1 MSGTL
6 SVEKINSKI
15 NGTNTRS
22 IIHFTKHTIH
32 HGFDDLDIDIK
43 LKSKTDPQTTIYV
56 VVYGVKGYVNN
67 VSVHL
72 WDRLYY
78 YDNDS
83 VQYEAPINMNGKD
96 ITGVNKI
103 VTDDLDLNRQ
113 IDMKSNRI
121 IGVGDG
127 TSNNDAINV
136 KQLNESKTIINNN
149 NKNINLIFDILFKN
163 DEILLINE
171 LYFSDSIEQYSK
183 TKHVFD
189 TTGNNE
195 GDFTFYYVFQHNTST
210 NDEMSIQI
218 MYLGGNNPIYINVNK
233 TRVKIEQTSER
244 NVSFNIPNTS
254 FRKQVWFWIWAKDR
268 NVHIIFSGF
277 SAPINFGII
286 LSELYENI
294 NAIRADINPFTKKRG
309 LMTKNI
315 YDNNSEAYQK
325 TKVFERSRGTI
336 I

>member
-15 NGTNTRS
+15 NRTNTRS

-103 VTDDLDLNRQ
+103 VTDDLDVNSQ

-163 DEILLINE
+163 DEILLIKE

-218 MYLGGNNPIYINVNK
+218 MYLGGNNPI
-233 TRVKIEQTSER
+233 
-244 NVSFNIPNTS
+244 
-254 FRKQVWFWIWAKDR
+254 
-268 NVHIIFSGF
+268 
-277 SAPINFGII
+277 
-286 LSELYENI
+286 
-294 NAIRADINPFTKKRG
+294 
-309 LMTKNI
+309 
-315 YDNNSEAYQK
+315 
-325 TKVFERSRGTI
+325 
-336 I
+336 